1 LQRVKKMLNTYKM
14 RMKSA
19 KTNHATWSVKM
30 DNATKNVSKES
41 VIASDLLDAK

>member
-19 KTNHATWSVKM
+19 KTNHAT
-30 DNATKNVSKES
+30 KNVSKES